1 MNLHVT
7 KIIAGHYTGSP
18 KISPCYNIYLHMT
31 MIYCCVTITIIDKQ
45 CINLSNY
52 SFQLHLDVV
61 KIQYVGHMAIRNV
74 HTGRR
79 KAY

>member
-1 MNLHVT
+1 
-7 KIIAGHYTGSP
+7 
-18 KISPCYNIYLHMT
+18 MT

-45 CINLSNY
+45 FINLSNY

-61 KIQYVGHMAIRNV
+61 KIQYVGHMAIRTV